1 MIRRREFIT
10 LLGCAAATWPLTAR
24 AQQPSRVRRIGVL
37 VNLAADDSE
46 TQARVE
52 RSCRVC
58 RVLAG
63 RSGAMRGSNTA
74 GRLMLI
80 ASENTQWKLP
90 RLRQT

>member
-1 MIRRREFIT
+1 MMKRREFIS
-10 LLGCAAATWPLTAR
+10 LLGGAAAAWPLTAR

-46 TQARVE
+46 SKQGSE

>member
-1 MIRRREFIT
+1 MMKRREFMSM
-10 LLGCAAATWPLTAR
+10 LGCAATVWPLTAR

-46 TQARVE
+46 TQARVGAFLQG
-52 RSCRVC
+52 C

>member
-1 MIRRREFIT
+1 MKRREFIT
-10 LLGCAAATWPLTAR
+10 LLGGAATVWPLTAR

-37 VNLAADDSE
+37 VNLAADDL
-46 TQARVE
+46 QGLE

>member
-1 MIRRREFIT
+1 MKRREFIT
-10 LLGCAAATWPLTAR
+10 LLGGAAAGWPLGAR

-37 VNLAADDSE
+37 VNLAADNSE
-46 TQARVE
+46 TQARVGAFLQA
-52 RSCRVC
+52 C

-80 ASENTQWKLP
+80 ASENTQWKLA
-90 RLRQT
+90 RSRQT